1 MTADVDFE
9 KNGFDIIRYLAAFHV
24 MMLHYASYCMILSDQ
39 ADAIMD
45 KVRHFTILFPGVVM
59 LFAMSGFL
67 VSASMER
74 VKARKDFF

>member
-1 MTADVDFE
+1 MAIDVEFE

-24 MMLHYASYCMILSDQ
+24 MMLHYAGYCMILSNQ

-45 KVRHFTILFPGVVM
+45 KVYHFMILFPGVVM

-67 VSASMER
+67 VSVSMER
-74 VKARKDFF
+74 VKKRKDFY